1 MDEKQLPKLSSYR
14 WVILAIISLM
24 DATSSYIQYQI
35 SALATQVMPA
45 LHIAPAQFQ
54 SLLMAPMFVAVF
66 LSIPAGSLG
75 DKYGAKKIVTFGC
88 FVSLIGAYGRIIAT
102 NFATMMIMLLLF
114 GVYMALLSANALKI
128 FGIWFKQ
135 DTKLAMGVFFASA
148 SIGIMLTQLTSH
160 MFPSVKAAYIFSST
174 LLLILTVCWILFVKE
189 KPEGE
194 EVPPVQAQAP
204 QAKPESAMK
213 YFKVVARSKK
223 TWLVGLAGGLGVAA
237 SESFSGILPQAF
249 AARGMTPAAGSM
261 IAAIATIGSLCGS
274 LFGPG
279 LINKAKKAKPVM
291 IVFTLIGGFLMAM
304 TWFIPLGLPLTIALI
319 LGGLFGAM
327 TGPIMNSMPIQFPE
341 VGPKYAGSAG
351 GLVSTV
357 SLLLS
362 SCLPTV
368 IGLIAGRNY
377 ELTFIIQGIFFAIT
391 AIIIGILPD
400 ANGSRPRK

>member
-1 MDEKQLPKLSSYR
+1 MDQKQLPKLSSYR

-54 SLLMAPMFVAVF
+54 SLLMAPMFIAVF
-66 LSIPAGSLG
+66 LSIPAGTLG
-75 DKYGAKKIVTFGC
+75 DKYGAKKIVTVGC
-88 FVSLIGAYGRIIAT
+88 FVSIIGAYGRLFAT

-114 GVYMALLSANALKI
+114 GVYMALLNANALKI
-128 FGIWFKQ
+128 FGSWFKQ

-174 LLLILTVCWILFVKE
+174 LLLILTVCWTLFVKE

-194 EVPPVQAQAP
+194 EIPPAQAQ

-213 YFKVVARSKK
+213 YFKVVARSGK

-291 IVFTLIGGFLMAM
+291 IVFTLIGGGLMAL
-304 TWFIPLGLPLTIALI
+304 TWYIPLGLPLTIALI

-377 ELTFIIQGIFFAIT
+377 EMTFIIQGIFFAIT

-400 ANGSRPRK
+400 ANGGRPRK